1 MPDHFG
7 TLCIKG
13 LTKTSKGLV
22 ILFLVMA
29 VDKFCSLLLLLF
41 YLVEMTCYKN
51 CSYSKYRSSHQR
63 CSVREGVLRNF
74 AKLTG
79 KQLCQSLI
87 FNKVAEFRLIMGYF
101 CESSYSQTQRR
112 LKPWWLFWR
121 WILCSVLCW
130 SWNFLSLHY
139 VTYFIRRI
147 FQISTQNVTLQIPFR
162 GNKLRKY
169 TFLWFFKPYWLIL
182 LIGGK

>member
-1 MPDHFG
+1 MFSISQFSC
-7 TLCIKG
+7 LESECI
-13 LTKTSKGLV
+13 T
-22 ILFLVMA
+22 
-29 VDKFCSLLLLLF
+29 
-41 YLVEMTCYKN
+41 
-51 CSYSKYRSSHQR
+51 YRSSHQR